1 MITRRECAVLE
12 ILLKKERKKER
23 KKENPDQSGE
33 GKYFLP
39 RNEKCTEK
47 F

>member
-12 ILLKKERKKER
+12 ILVKKN

-33 GKYFLP
+33 GRYVLP